1 MDALDG
7 EFLIGVLPFIA
18 EELVVTDVP
27 YTVRD
32 FLLKAGEYLEC
43 ICGAGI
49 LKDVVAFKGW
59 LAVLALLAKEL

>member
-1 MDALDG
+1 MDVLDG
-7 EFLIGVLPFIA
+7 EFLIELLPFIV
-18 EELVVTDVP
+18 EELVRDVP

>member
-1 MDALDG
+1 VDVLDV
-7 EFLIGVLPFIA
+7 ELLIELLPFIE
-18 EELVVTDVP
+18 EELVTDVP